1 MSAILLNAPSTDGT
15 EMKWDSIMNEES
27 FKTEGDET
35 ITIKKTVKESS
46 ECKETTELKEIL
58 RDDLMTRE
66 TLFIKESSLDIITES
81 LKEIIEIKSNKTL
94 SKTSSLTT
102 RKKQRPPAN
111 LAESV
116 NPASFVNSVVP
127 VLAWNHMNPEVK
139 MPISN
144 QDDFPKRQIILNSF
158 KKEPELF
165 TLSKE
170 QLYRDLTESLEDV
183 IFENPGLK
191 KLHAFNFFK
200 EFYGDKVRLQGSVFR
215 NPKELKEISDDFAQL
230 VWKKHKPLMITFH
243 PYGFETVNGVKSWPA
258 LFIHRKRNPEEPEF
272 I

>member
-1 MSAILLNAPSTDGT
+1 MSALLLNVPSTDGN
-15 EMKWDSIMNEES
+15 EVKWDSEMNEES

-35 ITIKKTVKESS
+35 ITIKKTVKESVDR
-46 ECKETTELKEIL
+46 KETTELKETV

-66 TLFIKESSLDIITES
+66 TLVIKESNIDIITES
-81 LKEIIEIKSNKTL
+81 LKEIIEIKSNKTI
-94 SKTSSLTT
+94 SKSSSLIT

-111 LAESV
+111 LAESA
-116 NPASFVNSVVP
+116 NSASLVNSAVP
-127 VLAWNHMNPEVK
+127 VLAWNHMNPGVK
-139 MPISN
+139 MPISD
-144 QDDFPKRQIILNSF
+144 QGDFPKRPIILNPF

-170 QLYRDLTESLEDV
+170 ELYSDLTENLEDV

-200 EFYGDKVRLQGSVFR
+200 EFYGDKVRLKGSVFR
-215 NPKELKEISDDFAQL
+215 NPEELKKICDDFAQF
-230 VWKKHKPLMITFH
+230 VWKEHKPLMITFH

-258 LFIHRKRNPEEPEF
+258 LFIHRKRNSGEPEF